1 VALHTNNNTTI
12 NSVAPHAV
20 HANNKTMITSMTT
33 RNKEKRKE
41 KEKKRLFMEAFP
53 LAPRS
58 SLIAHGKR
66 NG

>member
-1 VALHTNNNTTI
+1 MHTNNKMMI
-12 NSVAPHAV
+12 I
-20 HANNKTMITSMTT
+20 TMTK
-33 RNKEKRKE
+33 RNKE
-41 KEKKRLFMEAFP
+41 EKKGKKEMKRLPMKPFP

>member
-1 VALHTNNNTTI
+1 MPTTRQ
-12 NSVAPHAV
+12 
-20 HANNKTMITSMTT
+20 MITTMTK
-33 RNKEKRKE
+33 RNEEKRKE
-41 KEKKRLFMEAFP
+41 KKMKRSPMEAFP